1 MRHLVP
7 EPAPVPTETL
17 HQDAVETTGRWR
29 NRRLAVLGI
38 LVTIATAILLARPVH
53 EWLLSLFGS
62 VEQLIRHRP
71 LLGML
76 AFVVLAALSAM
87 VAFVSSALLIP
98 VAVYAWGP
106 VVSFMLLWA
115 GWYMGGIAAY
125 LVGRYLGRPA
135 VEALVRP
142 AVLARYEG
150 WAKSG
155 VSLLP
160 ILLLQLAVPS
170 DIAGYLFGLVRVRLA
185 PFLAALA
192 LAEMPYALGAVYL
205 GESFL
210 QRRLWVFALVGV
222 AGAVLTVLALC
233 AARRVTTHEPR
244 R

>member
-1 MRHLVP
+1 MVT

-17 HQDAVETTGRWR
+17 HQDALGKASRWR

-38 LVTIATAILLARPVH
+38 LVTVATAILLAQPVH

-62 VEQLIRHRP
+62 VEHLIRHRP

-106 VVSFMLLWA
+106 GVCFMLLWA
-115 GWYMGGIAAY
+115 GWYLGGIAAY

-142 AVLARYEG
+142 GVLARYEG

-170 DIAGYLFGLVRVRLA
+170 DIAGYLFGLVRARLA

-222 AGAVLTVLALC
+222 AGAVLTVLALRT
-233 AARRVTTHEPR
+233 ARRVTMHESR

>member
-1 MRHLVP
+1 M
-7 EPAPVPTETL
+7 
-17 HQDAVETTGRWR
+17 TGRF
-29 NRRLAVLGI
+29 AVLGI

-62 VEQLIRHRP
+62 VEHLIRHRP

-106 VVSFMLLWA
+106 GVCFILLWA
-115 GWYMGGIAAY
+115 GWYLGGIAAY

-142 AVLARYEG
+142 GVLSRYEG

-170 DIAGYLFGLVRVRLA
+170 DIAGYLFGLVRARLA

-210 QRRLWVFALVGV
+210 QRRLWVFASV
-222 AGAVLTVLALC
+222 
-233 AARRVTTHEPR
+233 E
-244 R
+244 